1 MTETAGAMRELARA
15 SVEVV
20 PARRL
25 DALREILDTVDRAA
39 SEGAEWFDVKLA
51 VEEAC
56 TNLIDHGYGAK
67 GGPIDLVIR
76 ADDSRIVVSIRDRAE
91 PFSPDDAPPPDLTS
105 EWTGREIG
113 GLGWHLIKRLMDGL
127 SYEPSLAAGN
137 ELTLVKRRTRS
148 QEA

>member
-1 MTETAGAMRELARA
+1 MTAMGSMRELARA

-20 PARRL
+20 PSRRL
-25 DALREILDTVDRAA
+25 DALREILDTVERAA
-39 SEGAEWFDVKLA
+39 SGGPEWFDVKLA

-56 TNLIDHGYGAK
+56 TNVIEHGYGEQ

-76 ADDSRIVVSIRDRAE
+76 GDDDEIVVSIRDRAQ

-105 EWTGREIG
+105 DWADREIG
-113 GLGWHLIKRLMDGL
+113 GLGWHLIKRLMDRL
-127 SYEPSLAAGN
+127 AYEPSLATGN
-137 ELTLVKRRTRS
+137 ELTLVKRRTRA